1 VHELGITEGII
12 ARAREAAQGA
22 GGVKVTD
29 LYLAVTPA
37 ADFTRDSIEMYFD
50 MLTQDD
56 EYFRGARLHWEE
68 HPAQA
73 ACLQCGA
80 AFETHDARPVC
91 PVCGG
96 QQVRFDAHAPM
107 LQLVGVDVAEEEDA
121 AERDSGVPDAPSA

>member
-1 VHELGITEGII
+1 VHELGITDGII

-56 EYFRGARLHWEE
+56 EYFR
-68 HPAQA
+68 
-73 ACLQCGA
+73 LQCGA